1 MAEEALK
8 KAGYSVKA
16 GTVFD
21 EKQDCVGCLKDGVF
35 TTQPIYEKTRGFN
48 FDETDASCTRL
59 IEDIANK
66 LGLVVEEHQWL
77 LSVKTDKPE
86 QMPTAVIAYKQLK
99 TAPGVIRKNSLLFS
113 ISAQS
118 YFSNKLRDFR
128 EKYEKSILESVK
140 AEEKRK

>member
-21 EKQDCVGCLKDGVF
+21 EKQDCIGCLKDGVF
-35 TTQPIYEKTRGFN
+35 TTQPIYERTRGFN
-48 FDETDASCTRL
+48 FDETDVACVRL
-59 IEDIANK
+59 IENVANN
-66 LGLVVEEHQWL
+66 LGLEVEEHQGV

-99 TAPGVIRKNSLLFS
+99 TAPRTIGKNSLSFS
-113 ISAQS
+113 MSALS
-118 YFSNKLRDFR
+118 YFSNSLKNFR
-128 EKYEKSILESVK
+128 KKYEKFILESVK

>member
-21 EKQDCVGCLKDGVF
+21 EKQNCVGCLKDGVLIM
-35 TTQPIYEKTRGFN
+35 QPIYEKTRGFSFN
-48 FDETDASCTRL
+48 ETDASCTRL

-66 LGLVVEEHQWL
+66 LGLETEERQGV

-99 TAPGVIRKNSLLFS
+99 IAPGVIRKNSLIFS
-113 ISAQS
+113 TSAQS
-118 YFSNKLRDFR
+118 YFSNSLRNFR
-128 EKYEKSILESVK
+128 EKYEKHILESVK